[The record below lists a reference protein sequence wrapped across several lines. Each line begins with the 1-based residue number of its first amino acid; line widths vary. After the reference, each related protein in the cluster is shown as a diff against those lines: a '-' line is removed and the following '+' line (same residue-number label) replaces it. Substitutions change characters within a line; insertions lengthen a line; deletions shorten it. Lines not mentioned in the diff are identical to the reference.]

1 MTGDPQP
8 PAEVDRPTITTM
20 QALVRG
26 AINTRHV
33 TVGEAAEL
41 ARGYCYARHPAL
53 PATAVSAAV
62 DYVLMSLQLL
72 RPVPFSV
79 ERNGR
84 EYREVAP
91 HDLVQH
97 MGYMF
102 RFDERGKPYSAA
114 SLKEDL
120 ASVAALYL
128 VRHMTA
134 RGYIVLAPK
143 QTETAPSSSN
153 QWPKA

>member
-1 MTGDPQP
+1 M
-8 PAEVDRPTITTM
+8 
-20 QALVRG
+20 
-26 AINTRHV
+26 

-41 ARGYCYARHPAL
+41 APGYCYARHPAL
-53 PATAVSAAV
+53 LAATLSAAV

-79 ERNGR
+79 ERDGR

-91 HDLVQH
+91 HNLAQH
-97 MGYMF
+97 IGYMF
-102 RFDERGKPYSAA
+102 RFDERGKPYAAA

-128 VRHMTA
+128 VRHDGARLHSTGAKADRGAAQLRQPLAEAVTA
-134 RGYIVLAPK
+134 A
-143 QTETAPSSSN
+143 QSE
-153 QWPKA
+153 

>member
-1 MTGDPQP
+1 MTDDPQP
-8 PAEVDRPTITTM
+8 PPEIDRATITTM
-20 QALVRG
+20 QMMVRG
-26 AINTRHV
+26 AINDRHLS
-33 TVGEAAEL
+33 VGEAAEL

-53 PATAVSAAV
+53 PAAALSAAV

-72 RPVPFSV
+72 RPMPFSV
-79 ERNGR
+79 ERDGR
-84 EYREVAP
+84 EYSEVSP
-91 HDLVQH
+91 HHLARH
-97 MGYMF
+97 IGYMF
-102 RFDERGKPYSAA
+102 RFDERGKPYAAA

-143 QTETAPSSSN
+143 QTEVASSAGN
-153 QWPKA
+153 HWPKP

>member
-1 MTGDPQP
+1 MTDDPQP
-8 PAEVDRPTITTM
+8 PLEIDRATIVTM
-20 QALVRG
+20 QSMVRG
-26 AINTRHV
+26 AINQRNV

-41 ARGYCYARHPAL
+41 ARSYCYARHPAL
-53 PATAVSAAV
+53 PAAALSAAV

-79 ERNGR
+79 ERDGR
-84 EYREVAP
+84 EYSEVSP
-91 HDLVQH
+91 HHLARH
-97 MGYMF
+97 IGYMF
-102 RFDERGKPYSAA
+102 RFDERGKPYAAA

-143 QTETAPSSSN
+143 QAEVAPRAGN
-153 QWPKA
+153 HWPKP